1 MISYMIWMKVK
12 KKIKNKIYLIFL
24 FIIKVLINI
33 YNIKS
38 GYFIE
43 IDNIIIY

>member
-1 MISYMIWMKVK
+1 MISYMIWKKIK

-24 FIIKVLINI
+24 FITTIIINI

-38 GYFIE
+38 GYSIE